1 MRRMNIAAFSFMLL
15 AAASAPAMAQGGGGG
30 MGGGMA
36 GGRMDP
42 AQMAT
47 RTSGR
52 LMTGITLSATQSDSV
67 KAIDTRFAA
76 STKDAMGGSDMRTK
90 LTEMRTKQQADLR
103 AVLTSDQQATFDK
116 NVADMEKARANRT
129 PRP

>member
-1 MRRMNIAAFSFMLL
+1 MRRVNIAAFSFMLL
-15 AAASAPAMAQGGGGG
+15 AAASAPAMAQGGG
-30 MGGGMA
+30 MGG

-47 RTSGR
+47 RTSDR
-52 LMTGITLSATQSDSV
+52 LMTGITLTAAQSDSV

-76 STKDAMGGSDMRTK
+76 SMKDAMGGSDMRTK
-90 LTEMRTKQQADLR
+90 MTEARTKQEADLR

-116 NVADMEKARANRT
+116 NVEAMKARGNRA